1 MKNAWAVGCALLC
14 LGMFS
19 MGCSSDDDKD
29 NEDERADA
37 AIVSDAGNA
46 EQGDAGDNDA
56 ASPPVERDG
65 FTHYTAQQGLPA
77 YSAGSQVRVHDF
89 SGDSAGNLWVAGYDG
104 VYLLRAGE
112 ARFEKLTAAD
122 GLTDYPYISIA
133 GLGEGEAIVGMEGVF
148 EGQEDNDS
156 EAALKSGGADR
167 VKLDGGDLDVEH
179 YVMGT
184 EPGVAFPNGRYKIRS
199 VFTIRPDYEGDHA
212 GDIWFGGN
220 HGVALW
226 QASERTLLEHRAATI
241 SANGIEM
248 HGDFWGLAIAPSG
261 DVWIG
266 GAHRE
271 GRIQY
276 GQNGDFN
283 APLDP
288 VIDAWPD
295 ASATD
300 RTDDHVKAM
309 AVSPSGTVW
318 IGSTLNGLASYD
330 PEANTFTYYTVADGL
345 PGESVT
351 ALAAD
356 PDGTIWVGSWT
367 GLGRFD
373 PATRQWSYVRHLGQ
387 GLPTDEIVSLQIDP
401 RTSPRTLYIGTL
413 KGVSVYRG
421 D

>member
-1 MKNAWAVGCALLC
+1 MKKVWAFGCALLC

-19 MGCSSDDDKD
+19 MGCSDDDKD
-29 NEDERADA
+29 SGDGKADTGIVTDAGSSDSDA
-37 AIVSDAGNA
+37 AT
-46 EQGDAGDNDA
+46 
-56 ASPPVERDG
+56 PPVEKDG
-65 FTHYTAQQGLPA
+65 FTHYTEAQGLPA
-77 YSAGSQVRVHDF
+77 YTAGNSVRVHDF
-89 SGDSAGNLWVAGYDG
+89 SGDSAGNLWVAAYDG

-112 ARFEKLTAAD
+112 SRFEKLTHAN
-122 GLTDYPYISIA
+122 GLTNYPYISIA
-133 GLGEGEAIVGMEGVF
+133 GLGDGEAVVGMEGVF
-148 EGQEDNDS
+148 EGNEDNDS

-167 VKLDGGDLDVEH
+167 VKLDGSALDVEH

-184 EPGVAFPNGRYKIRS
+184 EPGVTYPTGRYKIRS
-199 VFTIRPDYEGDHA
+199 VFVIRPDYEGDHE

-226 QASERTLLEHRAATI
+226 KASEKTLLEHRAATI
-241 SANGIEM
+241 SVNGIEM
-248 HGDFWGLAIAPSG
+248 HGDFWGLALAPSG

-271 GRIQY
+271 GRINY
-276 GQNGDFN
+276 GTSGDFN

-295 ASATD
+295 ASETD

-318 IGSTLNGLASYD
+318 IGSTVNGLASYD
-330 PEANTFTYYTVADGL
+330 PSTAEFTYYTVEDGL
-345 PGESVT
+345 PGASVT

-367 GLGRFD
+367 GLGRYD
-373 PATRQWSYVRHLGQ
+373 PSTKKWSYVRHLGQ

-421 D
+421 E